1 MWCSLSAVDS
11 GTVSPAEAAASAA
24 GTASGC
30 TGAAGAAAAFAGAE
44 AALSS
49 AGMPSCSSGSSG
61 RLMVSSFSGLRAAGF
76 SSSAVPNI
84 WKIDFFSGFG
94 GSASGSAGA
103 LANTT
108 GGSSSA
114 AFCAAFSG
122 ALTGSAADCAAGVRS
137 FGCGTSGTGFAGWK
151 AGVALPLMPLSI
163 SFSCC
168 ISRCS
173 SSSCGSSVSG
183 AFFALGCFWG
193 TAAGCGSGRGAGF
206 SGCTAGAGCG
216 AGTGFSGTASTG
228 SARAGADCNGLS
240 GIAGT
245 GSSVRS
251 SSAISSCSGCT
262 GFASAP
268 SKISPVGISS
278 TGCAGATVSAL
289 SWPNSLPSS
298 PALGF
303 SSTGAGSSRRIISSG
318 RSITLVLKKLRN
330 RSSAESPSACLP
342 LRSFLLFGILVP
354 PTVLDGVYRCFYSS
368 AARCDWISYRIM
380 PAATETL

>member
-11 GTVSPAEAAASAA
+11 GTAS
-24 GTASGC
+24 S
-30 TGAAGAAAAFAGAE
+30 AGAAAPAADSSSGFTGVTGAAAAGAG
-44 AALSS
+44 SVS
-49 AGMPSCSSGSSG
+49 AGAPSCSSGSSG
-61 RLMVSSFSGLRAAGF
+61 RLMVSSFFGLRAAGF

-84 WKIDFFSGFG
+84 WKIDFFSGFF
-94 GSASGSAGA
+94 GSVSGSVGA

-114 AFCAAFSG
+114 GFCAAFAGAFSG
-122 ALTGSAADCAAGVRS
+122 STAGCAGAGCTL
-137 FGCGTSGTGFAGWK
+137 GCGAACTGFAGCG
-151 AGVALPLMPLSI
+151 AGFALPLIPLSI

-173 SSSCGSSVSG
+173 ISSCGSSVSG
-183 AFFALGCFWG
+183 AFFALGCFLG
-193 TAAGCGSGRGAGF
+193 AVAGCGSGWGAGF
-206 SGCTAGAGCG
+206 SGFGCTAAALG
-216 AGTGFSGTASTG
+216 AGTGSAGTALAGSVRAGCIGITGTG
-228 SARAGADCNGLS
+228 SA
-240 GIAGT
+240 
-245 GSSVRS
+245 VRS
-251 SSAISSCSGCT
+251 SSAMSSCSGCT

-268 SKISPVGISS
+268 SRISPVGISS
-278 TGCAGATVSAL
+278 TGCSEVDISSL

-303 SSTGAGSSRRIISSG
+303 SSTGTGSSRRVISSG

-330 RSSAESPSACLP
+330 RSSAESSPACLP

-354 PTVLDGVYRCFYSS
+354 PTVLDGVYRLFYSS
-368 AARCDWISYRIM
+368 TARCDWISYRMM